1 MRPPCFECG
10 ATSENDHHVVPRSRG
25 GAATVPL
32 CARCHGLAHAVSMA
46 SPILTAEALAAK
58 KARGERT
65 GSVPLGMTLDVDGVR
80 LLPDP
85 EEQAALAEVRRMRA
99 AGVSIRAIAAELN
112 ARGVAARG
120 ARWHPTTVA
129 RLLRG

>member
-1 MRPPCFECG
+1 
-10 ATSENDHHVVPRSRG
+10 
-25 GAATVPL
+25 
-32 CARCHGLAHAVSMA
+32 MA